1 MISNTLND
9 SLEGTDISKLGININ
24 NLTFNLMVDGIY
36 QNKLGSVIRE
46 IATNARDSIIE
57 AQKGK
62 LVITVTETE
71 NSIILSFKDTGLGL
85 SKEETETYLCNLNSS
100 SKRSSN
106 NTVGY
111 MGIGS
116 KSPFSLTPSY
126 NYICIKDNVKTTLEL
141 FRIGE
146 ESPRYTIFSSD
157 TTEEDSVEC
166 LLNIAKTDIDRNT
179 SKCTQ
184 LVLLNI
190 VKELALFDIPIEL
203 YLVDTPLKGGIDY
216 YPIIFPK
223 VFDRDNVYLLGYDDD
238 YPSTSITNLRKDIIT
253 SITNEK
259 QVASGVVAYGYSY
272 VKNSRPYRYGNSDN
286 SNTAFIFKTNIADVT
301 FTSSR
306 EYIEDTEENK
316 AVILRAISGF
326 LTANKALF
334 DDYNVVECLINSR
347 SYHYTEFR
355 LHYRHLF
362 DEEYDLKTESV
373 VRNTCTFLYNLIRD
387 KESLLLCYIL
397 SQIAI
402 LDLTKDIPEFPNAY
416 AKHMPFI
423 QEIIKF
429 YSSVFE
435 RPFSV
440 KISGYMAGGTAV
452 MTKLYDTVV
461 KLYNYSSYSKNPV
474 DNKSDAGKDDNKVF
488 ILTNERFIQTF
499 SAKDTV
505 TVIYAKKE
513 SRSDRAFLSN
523 ILEVTDL
530 FIKLGYSV
538 KTFFKLKDLLE
549 DEECSYLYAS
559 LKQNTTSV
567 TRPTTSVGGMELNT
581 EGLVLREKY
590 TFNAHKGAQLVS
602 VEGTSTKIVREISKD
617 LPSWG
622 SSVYYIPKT
631 IVGTTEEIK
640 EFMFYYHDLGYY
652 TSTYYVFEAD
662 NEDIPEIAMTGIF
675 KNLHS
680 SYTTIEAPLN
690 PTMSDSLKATY
701 AFKRLDL
708 KVSKMAKQL
717 EMSLLELEDDSWSVK
732 HLARAVIPLN
742 IQTSEKFESKIDQAL
757 YGTNRTK
764 FRGLF
769 YFSDFFITKYLGQE
783 FLNEVNEIV
792 NKLTPVI
799 DQDAYKIT
807 FKEAIK

>member
-62 LVITVTETE
+62 LVITVTEIE

-100 SKRSSN
+100 SKRNSN
-106 NTVGY
+106 STVGY

-116 KSPFSLTPSY
+116 KSPFSLTSSY
-126 NYICIKDNVKTTLEL
+126 TYICIKDNIKTTLEL
-141 FRIGE
+141 FRIDK
-146 ESPRYTIFSSD
+146 ESPRYTIFSSN

-166 LLNIAKTDIDRNT
+166 LLNIAKTDIDRNPN
-179 SKCTQ
+179 KCLQ

-203 YLVDTPLKGGIDY
+203 YLVNTSLKSDVDY

-223 VFDRDNVYLLGYDDD
+223 VFDRDSVYLLGYDND
-238 YPSTSITNLRKDIIT
+238 YPSTSITNLRKDIIS

-272 VKNSRPYRYGNSDN
+272 IKNSRPYRYGNSDN
-286 SNTAFIFKTNIADVT
+286 SNTTVIFKTNIADVT

-316 AVILRAISGF
+316 AVVLKAITGF
-326 LTANKALF
+326 LTINKTLF
-334 DDYNVVECLINSR
+334 DDYNIVECLINSR
-347 SYHYTEFR
+347 SYHYSEFR
-355 LHYRHLF
+355 TYYKHLF
-362 DEEYDLKTESV
+362 DEEYNLKTESV
-373 VRNTCTFLYNLIRD
+373 VRNTCVFLYNLVRD
-387 KESLLLCYIL
+387 KKSLLLCYIL
-397 SQIAI
+397 SQIAT
-402 LDLTKDIPEFPNAY
+402 LDLTKDVPEFSSAY

-435 RPFSV
+435 RPFSI
-440 KISGYMAGGTAV
+440 KISGYTSGGFAL
-452 MTKLYDTVV
+452 MSKLYDTII
-461 KLYNYSSYSKNPV
+461 KLYGYSSYSKSPV
-474 DNKSDAGKDDNKVF
+474 CNKSDANKDDNKVF
-488 ILTNERFIQTF
+488 ILTNEKFIQTF
-499 SAKDTV
+499 KAKDTV

-513 SRSDRAFLSN
+513 SRADQAFLNNVS
-523 ILEVTDL
+523 EVTDL
-530 FIKLGYSV
+530 FIKLGYST
-538 KTFFKLKDLLE
+538 KTFSRLKDLLE
-549 DEECSYLYAS
+549 DEECSYLYTS
-559 LKQNTTSV
+559 LKQNTTPV
-567 TRPTTSVGGMELNT
+567 VRPTTSVEGVELNT

-602 VEGTSTKIVREISKD
+602 VEGTSLKIVKEISKD

-622 SSVYYIPKT
+622 TSVYYVPKT
-631 IVGTTEEIK
+631 IVNTVEEIK

-662 NEDIPEIAMTGIF
+662 NEDIPEIAMTGIL

-680 SYTTIEAPLN
+680 NCITVEAPLN
-690 PTMSDSLKATY
+690 PTVSDSLKSIY
-701 AFKRLDL
+701 AFKRLDF
-708 KVSKMAKQL
+708 KVSKIAKQL
-717 EMSLLELEDDSWSVK
+717 EMSLLEAEDNSWSVK
-732 HLARAVIPLN
+732 HLARAVIPLSV
-742 IQTSEKFESKIDQAL
+742 QTSEKFESKIDQAL
-757 YGTNRTK
+757 YRTNRVK

-783 FLNEVNEIV
+783 FLNEVN
-792 NKLTPVI
+792 KLTTSLTPII
-799 DQDAYKIT
+799 DQDAYKTI

>member
-1 MISNTLND
+1 MISHTLND

-100 SKRSSN
+100 SKRDSN
-106 NTVGY
+106 STVGY

-141 FRIGE
+141 FRIDK

-166 LLNIAKTDIDRNT
+166 LLNIAKTDIDRNP
-179 SKCTQ
+179 SKCLQ

-203 YLVDTPLKGGIDY
+203 YLVNTSLKSDIDY

-223 VFDRDNVYLLGYDDD
+223 VFDRDNVYLLGYSDD
-238 YPSTSITNLRKDIIT
+238 YPSTSITNLRRDIIT

-286 SNTAFIFKTNIADVT
+286 SNTTIIFKTNIADVT

-316 AVILRAISGF
+316 AVVLKVILGF
-326 LTANKALF
+326 LITNKGLF

-347 SYHYTEFR
+347 SYHYSEFR
-355 LHYRHLF
+355 TYYQHLF
-362 DEEYDLKTESV
+362 DEECNLKAEAV
-373 VRNTCTFLYNLIRD
+373 VRNTCTFLYNLVRD
-387 KESLLLCYIL
+387 RESLLLCYML
-397 SQIAI
+397 SQVVS

-416 AKHMPFI
+416 TKHMPFI

-435 RPFSV
+435 RPFSIKV
-440 KISGYMAGGTAV
+440 GGYSTGGSSV
-452 MTKLYDTVV
+452 MTKLYDTVI
-461 KLYNYSSYSKNPV
+461 KLYAYSSYSKSPV
-474 DNKSDAGKDDNKVF
+474 CNKSDVNKDDNKVF
-488 ILTNERFIQTF
+488 ILTNEKFIQTF
-499 SAKDTV
+499 SAKDSV

-513 SRSDRAFLSN
+513 SRSDRAFLNN
-523 ILEVTDL
+523 ISEVTEL
-530 FIKLGYSV
+530 FVKLGYSV

-549 DEECSYLYAS
+549 DTECSYLYTS
-559 LKQNTTSV
+559 LKQSATPVARSTISV
-567 TRPTTSVGGMELNT
+567 EGIELNT

-602 VEGTSTKIVREISKD
+602 VEGTSIKIVREISKD

-622 SSVYYIPKT
+622 SSVYYVPKT
-631 IVGTTEEIK
+631 IVSTAEEIK

-662 NEDIPEIAMTGIF
+662 NEDIPEIAMAGIL

-680 SYTTIEAPLN
+680 SYTTIKAPVD
-690 PTMSDSLKATY
+690 PTTSDSLKAMY

-708 KVSKMAKQL
+708 KVSKIVKQL
-717 EMSLLELEDDSWSVK
+717 RMSLLETGDDSWSVK

-742 IQTSEKFESKIDQAL
+742 IQTTEKFENKINQAL
-757 YGTNRTK
+757 YGTSRIK

-783 FLNEVNEIV
+783 FLNEVNEAV
-792 NKLTPVI
+792 NSLTPII
-799 DQDAYKIT
+799 DQDSYKTI
-807 FKEAIK
+807 FKKAIE